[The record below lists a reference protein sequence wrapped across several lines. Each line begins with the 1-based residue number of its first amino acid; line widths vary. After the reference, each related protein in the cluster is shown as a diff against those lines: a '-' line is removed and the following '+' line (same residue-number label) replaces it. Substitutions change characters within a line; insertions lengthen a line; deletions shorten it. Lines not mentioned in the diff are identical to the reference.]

1 MMKRRI
7 ILIAVLAAFVASIAI
22 AAADVPPKREQ
33 RGMWIT
39 AYLNDWPSGAITER
53 NTPTMQN
60 ACRKMLDTLRVN
72 HMNVIYYHV
81 RAMCDAMYNS
91 AYEPWSSYVSG
102 TRGVAPAFD
111 PLEFLVDEA
120 HKRGIE
126 VYAWVN
132 PYRYGHGDNMWGQ
145 SEQDYIH
152 THPEWLLT
160 TSFETVLNPGL
171 PEVRQRVVD
180 VCKDILVKYD
190 VDGLVFDDYFYNQD
204 NPSFTL
210 DADLYNA
217 YKAAGGTMSQGDW
230 RRENVNQM
238 VKDVNDMVKSTKP
251 WVRFGIGPA
260 GVACTSQAV
269 ADQYGVEPCPVGSD
283 WQYNQI
289 YSDPMAWLT
298 RGTIDFMAPQV
309 YWKTTGTFT
318 GVTTWWGKM
327 AARFNRH
334 VFISQWFPDEEGWTL
349 AEYVK
354 QGRIMREAMA
364 AGGNPGMVYFRY
376 STWRTKSEKI
386 DGKVRQ
392 LRIWLRDSLYSTI
405 ALNPVP
411 AWLKPSQ
418 TYSTVTSLEYNDGKL
433 SWDSIPNVRY
443 VVYAI
448 PDGVEDRDFHCQA
461 QYIEGMTYWASY
473 TLPENK
479 REGYR
484 YAVTILDRWE
494 NEYAPA
500 TPGVVPT
507 QATQPV
513 LVYPED
519 GAEVPELSFL
529 QWSGDAATY
538 EVQVFADEQ
547 MDSLVAHVE
556 VDSMRCPLPRIPC
569 LKPGVTY
576 WWRVVAHGLNQW
588 DNASELRQFVLGQM
602 YITSPASGANSV
614 PLIPIITW
622 TAGAPGT
629 AYVLELSTNASMTNA
644 ESIQL
649 DEPQW
654 QVPKYRFAGATT
666 YYARVTAT
674 YGATTVTT
682 PVSSFTTVEV
692 IPPVPV
698 FIVPGEG
705 DTVLYSTNVVKFEPI
720 EGAGSLRV
728 QISSSETF
736 PTRTSYNG
744 TLEGGIFET
753 PCLGDIKGA
762 GKLVDGKTYYTRARY
777 AYRTLANGTTVQYT
791 DYCDV
796 RSFVYYEREP
806 ITGDVNGDG
815 EVNIADVN
823 CLIGVILGTRQASE
837 FNGRAFV
844 NGDDEVNIADV
855 NTVIAIILNSVD

>member
-1 MMKRRI
+1 MKKRL
-7 ILIAVLAAFVASIAI
+7 ILIVLLAAMAASFAI
-22 AAADVPPKREQ
+22 AADTAPKREQ

-39 AYLNDWPSGAITER
+39 AYLSDWPSGAITAS
-53 NTPTMQN
+53 NTPIMKN

-111 PLEFLVDEA
+111 PFEYLVQEA

-132 PYRYGHGDNMWGQ
+132 PYRYGHGTEKWGE
-145 SEQDYIH
+145 SDLDYIH

-160 TSFETVLNPGL
+160 TSYETVLNPGI

-204 NPSFTL
+204 NPSFSL

-260 GVACTSQAV
+260 GVACSNPAV
-269 ADQYGVEPCPVGSD
+269 AAQYGVEPSPGSD

-289 YSDPMAWLT
+289 YSDPMAWVT
-298 RGTIDFMAPQV
+298 RGTIDFLAPQV
-309 YWKTTGTFT
+309 YWPTWGTFIP
-318 GVTTWWGKM
+318 VTTWWGKI

-334 VFISQWFPDEEGWTL
+334 IFISQWVPDDTGWTL
-349 AEYVK
+349 AEFVK
-354 QGRIMREAMA
+354 QGRVMREATA

-376 STWRTKSEKI
+376 NTWRNKKEVI

-392 LRIWLRDSLYSTI
+392 LRIWLKDSLYSSV
-405 ALNPVP
+405 ALNPAP
-411 AWLKPSQ
+411 AWLRPDQ
-418 TYSTVTSLEYNDGKL
+418 TYNTVTNLAYDDGTL

-448 PDGVEDRDFHCQA
+448 PDGVEDSEFRCQA
-461 QYIEGMTYWASY
+461 QFIDGVSYWASY
-473 TLPENK
+473 TLPATK
-479 REGYR
+479 REGYH
-484 YAVTILDRWE
+484 YAVSILDRWE

-507 QATQPV
+507 QATKPE
-513 LVYPED
+513 LLYPED

-529 QWSGDAATY
+529 QWRGDAATY
-538 EVQVFADEQ
+538 VVQVFADEQ
-547 MDSLVAHVE
+547 MDSLVTQLE
-556 VDSMRCPLPRIPC
+556 VDSMSCPLTK
-569 LKPGVTY
+569 LPGLVAGTY
-576 WWRVVAHGLNQW
+576 WWRVVARGLNQW
-588 DNASELRQFVLGQM
+588 DCASDLRQFTLGQM
-602 YITSPASGANSV
+602 HITSPANAATAV
-614 PLIPIITW
+614 ELTPVITW

-629 AYVLELSTNASMTNA
+629 TYILELSTSSSMNNPDTVRLNTA
-644 ESIQL
+644 
-649 DEPQW
+649 QW
-654 QVPKYRFAGATT
+654 QVPKYRLAGATT
-666 YYARVTAT
+666 YFARVTAT
-674 YGATTVTT
+674 YGSATVVT
-682 PVSSFTTVEV
+682 PVSSFSTLEV

-698 FIVPGEG
+698 FVVPSE
-705 DTVLYSTNVVKFEPI
+705 DDDVLYSFDAVSFEPV
-720 EGAGSLRV
+720 EGIGSLRV
-728 QISSSETF
+728 QISSSESF

-744 TLEGGIFET
+744 TLEGGTFET
-753 PCLGDIKGA
+753 PQLGTIKGA
-762 GKLVDGKTYYTRARY
+762 GKLTDGKTYYVRARY
-777 AYRTLANGTTVQYT
+777 AYRTLATGTTTQYT
-791 DYCDV
+791 DYCDL
-796 RSFVYYEREP
+796 RTFVYREVVAGDVNLDGE
-806 ITGDVNGDG
+806 ITIADVNALIDMILTGNVIGSRSADVNGDG

-823 CLIGVILGTRQASE
+823 AVI
-837 FNGRAFV
+837 N
-844 NGDDEVNIADV
+844 
-855 NTVIAIILNSVD
+855 IILF

>member
-1 MMKRRI
+1 MKRRI
-7 ILIAVLAAFVASIAI
+7 TIIALLVTFVASFAI
-22 AAADVPPKREQ
+22 TADTPPKREQ

-39 AYLNDWPSGAITER
+39 AYLNDWPSGSITAS
-53 NTPTMQN
+53 NTPIVKN
-60 ACRKMLDTLRVN
+60 ACCKMLDTLRVN
-72 HMNVIYYHV
+72 HINAVYYHV

-91 AYEPWSSYVSG
+91 AYEPWSGYISG
-102 TRGVAPAFD
+102 KRGEAPAFD
-111 PLEFLVDEA
+111 PFEFLVQEA

-132 PYRYGHGDNMWGQ
+132 PYRYAHGSEMWGD
-145 SEQDYIH
+145 SELDYVN

-160 TSFETVLNPGL
+160 TSYETVLNPGL

-204 NPSFTL
+204 NPSFSL

-217 YKAAGGTMSQGDW
+217 YRAAGGTMSQGDW

-269 ADQYGVEPCPVGSD
+269 ADKYGVEPCPVGSD

-298 RGTIDFMAPQV
+298 RGTIDFLAPQV

-334 VFISQWFPDEEGWTL
+334 VFISQWVPDEEGWTL
-349 AEYVK
+349 AEFVK
-354 QGRIMREAMA
+354 QGRVMREAMA

-376 STWRTKSEKI
+376 GTWRNKKEKI

-392 LRIWLRDSLYSTI
+392 LRTWLKDSLYSTI
-405 ALNPVP
+405 ALNPAP
-411 AWLKPSQ
+411 AWLKPDKS
-418 TYSTVTSLEYNDGKL
+418 YSTVTNLSYHDGTL
-433 SWDSIPNVRY
+433 TWDSIPNVRY
-443 VVYAI
+443 VIYAI
-448 PDGVEDRDFHCQA
+448 PDGVDDSGFHCQA
-461 QYIEGMTYWASY
+461 QYIQGVTYWASY
-473 TLPENK
+473 TLPASM
-479 REGYR
+479 RDGYR

-494 NEYAPA
+494 NEYAPV

-507 QATQPV
+507 QAAQPV
-513 LVYPED
+513 LLYPED

-538 EVQVFADEQ
+538 VVQVYADEQ

-556 VDSMRCPLPRIPC
+556 VDSTNCPLPRIPG
-569 LKPGVTY
+569 LKAGTY
-576 WWRVVAHGLNQW
+576 WWRVVARGLNQW
-588 DNASELRQFVLGQM
+588 DTASELRRFTLGQM
-602 YITSPASGANSV
+602 HIISPAGGATAV
-614 PLIPIITW
+614 PLTPVITW

-629 AYVLELSTNASMTNA
+629 DYVLELSTTATMSHPD
-644 ESIQL
+644 SVQL
-649 DEPQW
+649 AAAQW
-654 QVPKYRFAGATT
+654 QVPQYCFAGATD

-674 YGATTVTT
+674 YGTTTVVT
-682 PVSSFTTVEV
+682 PVTSFTTVEV

-698 FIVPGEG
+698 YIIPGEG
-705 DTVLYSTNVVKFEPI
+705 DTLLYSTSVVKFEPV
-720 EGAGSLRV
+720 EGVGSLRV
-728 QISSSETF
+728 QISASETF
-736 PTRTSYNG
+736 PNRTSYNG
-744 TLEGGIFET
+744 TIDGGIFET
-753 PCLGDIKGA
+753 PRLGDIKGA
-762 GKLVDGKTYYTRARY
+762 GKLVDGNTYYVRARY
-777 AYRTLANGTTVQYT
+777 AYRTLATGTNVQYT
-791 DYCDV
+791 DYCDI
-796 RSFVYYEREP
+796 RSFVYRESLR
-806 ITGDVNGDG
+806 GDVNGNG

-823 CLIGVILGTRQASE
+823 AVISLIL
-837 FNGRAFV
+837 NGGGADNPRADV
-844 NGDDEVNIADV
+844 NGDGEINIADV
-855 NTVIAIILNSVD
+855 NAIILIILTS

>member
-1 MMKRRI
+1 MKKRL
-7 ILIAVLAAFVASIAI
+7 ILIVLLAAMAASFAI
-22 AAADVPPKREQ
+22 AADTAPKREQ

-39 AYLNDWPSGAITER
+39 AYLSDWPSGAITAS
-53 NTPTMQN
+53 NTPIMKN

-111 PLEFLVDEA
+111 PFEYLVQEA

-132 PYRYGHGDNMWGQ
+132 PYRYGHGTEKWGE
-145 SEQDYIH
+145 SDLDYIH

-160 TSFETVLNPGL
+160 TSYETVLNPGI

-204 NPSFTL
+204 NPSFSL

-260 GVACTSQAV
+260 GVACSNPAV
-269 ADQYGVEPCPVGSD
+269 AAQYGVEPSPGSD

-289 YSDPMAWLT
+289 YSDPMAWVT
-298 RGTIDFMAPQV
+298 RGTIDFLAPQV
-309 YWKTTGTFT
+309 YWPTWGTFIP
-318 GVTTWWGKM
+318 VTTWWGKI

-334 VFISQWFPDEEGWTL
+334 IFISQWVPDDTGWTL
-349 AEYVK
+349 AEFVK
-354 QGRIMREAMA
+354 QGRVMREATA

-376 STWRTKSEKI
+376 NTWRNKKEVI

-392 LRIWLRDSLYSTI
+392 LRIWLKDSLYSSV
-405 ALNPVP
+405 ALNPAP
-411 AWLKPSQ
+411 AWLRPDQ
-418 TYSTVTSLEYNDGKL
+418 TYNTVTNLAYDDGTL

-448 PDGVEDRDFHCQA
+448 PDGVEDSEFRCQA
-461 QYIEGMTYWASY
+461 QYIDGVSYWASY
-473 TLPENK
+473 TLPATK
-479 REGYR
+479 REGYH
-484 YAVTILDRWE
+484 YAVSILDRWE

-500 TPGVVPT
+500 TPEVVPT
-507 QATQPV
+507 QASKPE
-513 LVYPED
+513 LLYPED

-529 QWSGDAATY
+529 QWRGDAATY
-538 EVQVFADEQ
+538 MVQVFADEH
-547 MDSLVAHVE
+547 MDSLVTQLE
-556 VDSMRCPLPRIPC
+556 VDSMSCPLTK
-569 LKPGVTY
+569 LPGLVAGTY
-576 WWRVVAHGLNQW
+576 WWRVVARGLNQW
-588 DNASELRQFVLGQM
+588 DCASDLRQFTLGQM
-602 YITSPASGANSV
+602 HITSPANAATAV
-614 PLIPIITW
+614 ELTPVITW

-629 AYVLELSTNASMTNA
+629 TYILELSTSSSMNNPDTVRLNTA
-644 ESIQL
+644 
-649 DEPQW
+649 QW
-654 QVPKYRFAGATT
+654 QVPKYRLAGATT
-666 YYARVTAT
+666 YFARVTAT
-674 YGATTVTT
+674 YGSATVVT
-682 PVSSFTTVEV
+682 PVSSFTTLEV

-698 FIVPGEG
+698 FVVPSE
-705 DTVLYSTNVVKFEPI
+705 DDDVLYSFDAVSFEPV
-720 EGAGSLRV
+720 EGIGSLRV
-728 QISSSETF
+728 QISSSESF

-744 TLEGGIFET
+744 TLEGGTFET
-753 PCLGDIKGA
+753 PKLGTIKGA
-762 GKLVDGKTYYTRARY
+762 GKLTDGKTYYVRARY
-777 AYRTLANGTTVQYT
+777 AYRTLATGTTTQYT
-791 DYCDV
+791 DYCDL
-796 RSFVYYEREP
+796 RTFVYREVVAGDVNLDGE
-806 ITGDVNGDG
+806 ITIADVNALIDMILTGNVIGSRSADVNGDG

-823 CLIGVILGTRQASE
+823 AVT
-837 FNGRAFV
+837 N
-844 NGDDEVNIADV
+844 
-855 NTVIAIILNSVD
+855 IILF

>member
-1 MMKRRI
+1 MNRRRLT
-7 ILIAVLAAFVASIAI
+7 LITLLAALVASFVMS
-22 AAADVPPKREQ
+22 AADGVPKREQ

-39 AYLNDWPSGAITER
+39 AYLSDWPSGAITER
-53 NTPTMQN
+53 NTPTVQN

-72 HMNVIYYHV
+72 HINAVYYHV

-111 PLEFLVDEA
+111 PFGYLVEEA

-132 PYRYGHGDNMWGQ
+132 PYRYGHGSNMWGE
-145 SEQDYIH
+145 SELDYVY

-160 TSFETVLNPGL
+160 TSYETVLNPGI

-204 NPSFTL
+204 NPSFSL

-217 YKAAGGTMSQGDW
+217 YKANGGTMSQGDW

-238 VKDVNDMVKSTKP
+238 VKDVNDMVKATKP

-260 GVACTSQAV
+260 GVACSSQAV
-269 ADQYGVEPCPVGSD
+269 ADQYGVEPSPGSD

-298 RGTIDFMAPQV
+298 RGTIDFLAPQV

-334 VFISQWFPDEEGWTL
+334 VYISQWIPDEEGWTL
-349 AEYVK
+349 AEFVK
-354 QGRIMREAMA
+354 QGHVMRDAMA

-376 STWRTKSEKI
+376 GTWRNKKEVI

-392 LRIWLRDSLYSTI
+392 LRIWLKDSLYPTI
-405 ALNPVP
+405 ALNPAP
-411 AWLKPSQ
+411 AWLKPIQ
-418 TYSTVTSLEYNDGKL
+418 TYTTVTNLAYSDGRL

-443 VVYAI
+443 VIYTI

-461 QYIEGMTYWASY
+461 CYIDGISYGASY
-473 TLPENK
+473 TLPASK

-494 NEYAPA
+494 NEYAPVM
-500 TPGVVPT
+500 PGVVPT
-507 QATQPV
+507 QAAPPV
-513 LVYPED
+513 LLYPED

-529 QWSGDAATY
+529 QWRGETSNY
-538 EVQVFADEQ
+538 VVQVYADAM
-547 MDSLVAHVE
+547 MDSLVAQVE
-556 VDSMRCPLPRIPC
+556 VDSMSCPLPRIPC
-569 LKPGVTY
+569 LTAGTY
-576 WWRVVAHGLNQW
+576 WWRVVARGLNQW
-588 DNASELRQFVLGQM
+588 DSASELRQFTLGQM
-602 YITSPASGANSV
+602 RVTSPASNATSV
-614 PLIPIITW
+614 PLKPVITW

-629 AYVLELSTNASMTNA
+629 AYLLEMSTSASMNNPDTVR
-644 ESIQL
+644 L
-649 DEPQW
+649 TEPQW
-654 QVPKYRFAGATT
+654 QVPIYRLSGATT
-666 YYARVTAT
+666 YYVRITAT
-674 YGATTVTT
+674 YGAATVTT

-698 FIVPGEG
+698 YLCPADGE
-705 DTVLYSTNVVKFEPI
+705 TVLYSTDVVRFEPV
-720 EGAGSLRV
+720 EGSQSLRV
-728 QISSSETF
+728 QISSSESF

-744 TLEGGIFET
+744 TLEQGVFET
-753 PCLGDIKGA
+753 PMLGDIKGA
-762 GKLVDGKTYYTRARY
+762 GKLTDGKTYYVRARY
-777 AYRTLANGTTVQYT
+777 AYRTLATGTTVQYT
-791 DYCDV
+791 DYCDI
-796 RSFVYYEREP
+796 RSFVYHEAVQGDVNGDSEVN
-806 ITGDVNGDG
+806 IADINALIDLILTGGSGDARSDVNGDG

-823 CLIGVILGTRQASE
+823 AVIDLILQ
-837 FNGRAFV
+837 
-844 NGDDEVNIADV
+844 
-855 NTVIAIILNSVD
+855 

>member
-1 MMKRRI
+1 MKQRI
-7 ILIAVLAAFVASIAI
+7 ILIALLAAFVASFVI
-22 AAADVPPKREQ
+22 AADMPPKREQ
-33 RGMWIT
+33 RGIWMT
-39 AYLNDWPSGAITER
+39 AYLSDWPSGKITAS
-53 NTPTMQN
+53 NTPIMQN
-60 ACRKMLDTLRVN
+60 ACRKMLDTMRVN
-72 HMNVIYYHV
+72 HINVVYYHV

-91 AYEPWSSYVSG
+91 AYEPWSSYVSE

-111 PLEFLVDEA
+111 PLGYLVEEA

-145 SEQDYIH
+145 SELDYIY

-160 TSFETVLNPGL
+160 TSYETVLNPGI

-204 NPSFTL
+204 NPSFSL

-260 GVACTSQAV
+260 GVACSSQAV
-269 ADQYGVEPCPVGSD
+269 ADQYGVEPSPGSD

-289 YSDPMAWLT
+289 YSDPMAWVT
-298 RGTIDFMAPQV
+298 RGTIDFLAPQV

-318 GVTTWWGKM
+318 PVTTWWGKI

-334 VFISQWFPDEEGWTL
+334 IFISQWVPDETGWTL
-349 AEYVK
+349 DEFVK
-354 QGRIMREAMA
+354 QGHVMREAMA

-376 STWRTKSEKI
+376 STWRNKSEKI

-392 LRIWLRDSLYSTI
+392 LRTWLRDSLYSTI
-405 ALNPVP
+405 ALNPSP
-411 AWLKPSQ
+411 AWLKPDQ
-418 TYSTVTSLEYNDGKL
+418 TYTMVNNLNYSDGTL
-433 SWDSIPNVRY
+433 TWDSIPNVRY
-443 VVYAI
+443 VVYTI
-448 PDGVEDRDFHCQA
+448 PDEVEDKDFTSQA
-461 QYIEGMTYWASY
+461 KYIDGVSYWASY
-473 TLPENK
+473 SIPATK
-479 REGYR
+479 REGYH

-500 TPGVVPT
+500 TPGVAPT
-507 QATQPV
+507 QASQPV
-513 LVYPED
+513 LLYPED

-538 EVQVFADEQ
+538 VVEVYADEL

-556 VDSMRCPLPRIPC
+556 VDSMSCPLPRIPC
-569 LKPGVTY
+569 LTPGTY
-576 WWRVVAHGLNQW
+576 WWRVVARGLNQW
-588 DNASELRQFVLGQM
+588 DNASDLRQFTLGQM
-602 YITSPASGANSV
+602 RVTSPAPDATSV
-614 PLIPIITW
+614 PLMPAITW

-629 AYVLELSTNASMTNA
+629 AYVLELSTTASMNNPD
-644 ESIQL
+644 SILL
-649 DEPQW
+649 DEPLW
-654 QVPKYRFAGATT
+654 QVPRYRFAGATT

-674 YGATTVTT
+674 YGTATVVT
-682 PVSSFTTVEV
+682 PVSAFTTVEV

-698 FIVPGEG
+698 LIVPGEG
-705 DTVLYSTNVVKFEPI
+705 DAVLYSTDVVRIQPV
-720 EGAGSLRV
+720 EGIQSLKV
-728 QISSSETF
+728 QISSSESF

-744 TLEGGIFET
+744 SFDGGTFET
-753 PCLGDIKGA
+753 PQLGTIKGA
-762 GKLVDGKTYYTRARY
+762 GKLTDGETYYVRARY
-777 AYRTLANGTTVQYT
+777 AYRTLDAGTTMQYT

-796 RSFVYYEREP
+796 RTFLYRVAVA
-806 ITGDVNGDG
+806 GDVNGDG

-823 CLIGVILGTRQASE
+823 ALIDIILSG
-837 FNGRAFV
+837 NGGNNGLSDV
-844 NGDDEVNIADV
+844 NHDGEVNIADV
-855 NTVIAIILNSVD
+855 NAVIDIILG

>member
-1 MMKRRI
+1 MKRRI
-7 ILIAVLAAFVASIAI
+7 ILIALLAAFVASFVI
-22 AAADVPPKREQ
+22 AADMPPKREQ
-33 RGMWIT
+33 RGIWMT
-39 AYLNDWPSGAITER
+39 AYLSDWPSGAITAS
-53 NTPTMQN
+53 NTPIVQN
-60 ACRKMLDTLRVN
+60 ACRKMLDTMRVN
-72 HMNVIYYHV
+72 HINVVYYHV

-111 PLEFLVDEA
+111 PLGYLVEEA

-132 PYRYGHGDNMWGQ
+132 PYRYGHGDNKWGQ
-145 SEQDYIH
+145 SDRDYIY

-160 TSFETVLNPGL
+160 TSYETVLNPGI

-180 VCKDILVKYD
+180 VCKDILDKYD

-204 NPSFTL
+204 NPSFSL

-217 YKAAGGTMSQGDW
+217 YRAAGGTMSQGDW

-238 VKDVNDMVKSTKP
+238 VKDVNDMVKTTKP

-260 GVACTSQAV
+260 GVACTAQSV
-269 ADQYGVEPCPVGSD
+269 ADKYGVEPCPVGSD

-289 YSDPMAWLT
+289 YSDPMAWVT
-298 RGTIDFMAPQV
+298 RGTIDFLAPQV
-309 YWKTTGTFT
+309 YWKTTGTYT

-334 VFISQWFPDEEGWTL
+334 IFISQWIPDEEGWTL
-349 AEYVK
+349 AEFVK
-354 QGRIMREAMA
+354 QGHVMRDAMA

-376 STWRTKSEKI
+376 STWRNKKEVI

-392 LRIWLRDSLYSTI
+392 LRTWLKDSLYSTI
-405 ALNPVP
+405 ALNPAP
-411 AWLKPSQ
+411 AWLKPEQ
-418 TYSTVTSLEYNDGKL
+418 NYNTVNNLNYSEGTLT
-433 SWDSIPNVRY
+433 WDSIPNVRY
-443 VVYAI
+443 VIYAI

-461 QYIEGMTYWASY
+461 QYIDGVTYWASY
-473 TLPENK
+473 TLPNNK
-479 REGYR
+479 RDGYR

-500 TPGVVPT
+500 TPGVVPV
-507 QATQPV
+507 QATKPV

-538 EVQVFADEQ
+538 VVQVYADEQ

-556 VDSMRCPLPRIPC
+556 VDSMSCPLPRIPG
-569 LKPGVTY
+569 LKAGTY
-576 WWRVVAHGLNQW
+576 WWRVVARGLNQW
-588 DNASELRQFVLGQM
+588 DCASDLRQFTLGQM
-602 YITSPASGANSV
+602 RITSPASAATSV
-614 PLIPIITW
+614 PLMPVITW

-629 AYVLELSTNASMTNA
+629 SYVLELSTTATMNNPD
-644 ESIQL
+644 SICL
-649 DEPQW
+649 TAAQW
-654 QVPKYRFAGATT
+654 QVPRYCFAGATT

-674 YGATTVTT
+674 YGTATVVT

-698 FIVPGEG
+698 YICPAEG
-705 DTVLYSTNVVKFEPI
+705 DAVLYPTSVVKFEPV
-720 EGAGSLRV
+720 EGVGSLRV
-728 QISSSETF
+728 QISSSESF

-744 TLEGGIFET
+744 TLEGGVFET
-753 PCLGDIKGA
+753 PQLGTIKGS
-762 GKLVDGKTYYTRARY
+762 GKLVDGKTYYVRARY
-777 AYRTLANGTTVQYT
+777 AYRTLAAGTTVQYT

-796 RSFVYYEREP
+796 RSFVYREA
-806 ITGDVNGDG
+806 IMGDVNGDSEVNIADVNAVIAMILSGNTSTLGDVNGDG

-823 CLIGVILGTRQASE
+823 
-837 FNGRAFV
+837 
-844 NGDDEVNIADV
+844 
-855 NTVIAIILNSVD
+855 AIIVIILS

>member
-1 MMKRRI
+1 MKRRI
-7 ILIAVLAAFVASIAI
+7 ILIALLAAFVASFVI
-22 AAADVPPKREQ
+22 AADMPPKREQ
-33 RGMWIT
+33 RGIWMT
-39 AYLNDWPSGAITER
+39 AYLSDWPSGAITAS
-53 NTPTMQN
+53 NTPIVQN
-60 ACRKMLDTLRVN
+60 ACRKMLDTMRVN
-72 HMNVIYYHV
+72 HINVVYYHV

-111 PLEFLVDEA
+111 PLGYLVEEA

-132 PYRYGHGDNMWGQ
+132 PYRYGHGDNKWGQ
-145 SEQDYIH
+145 SDRDYIY

-160 TSFETVLNPGL
+160 TSYETVLNPGI

-180 VCKDILVKYD
+180 VCKDILDKYD

-204 NPSFTL
+204 NPSFSL

-217 YKAAGGTMSQGDW
+217 YRAAGGTMSQGDW

-238 VKDVNDMVKSTKP
+238 VKDVNDMVKTTKP

-260 GVACTSQAV
+260 GVACTAQSV
-269 ADQYGVEPCPVGSD
+269 ADKYGVEPCPVGSD

-289 YSDPMAWLT
+289 YSDPMAWVT
-298 RGTIDFMAPQV
+298 RGTIDFLAPQV
-309 YWKTTGTFT
+309 YWKTTGTYT

-334 VFISQWFPDEEGWTL
+334 IFISQWIPDEEGWTL
-349 AEYVK
+349 AEFVK
-354 QGRIMREAMA
+354 QGHVMRDAMA

-376 STWRTKSEKI
+376 STWRNKKEVI

-392 LRIWLRDSLYSTI
+392 LRTWLKDSLYSTI
-405 ALNPVP
+405 ALNPAP
-411 AWLKPSQ
+411 AWLKPDQ
-418 TYSTVTSLEYNDGKL
+418 NYNTVNNLNYSEGTLT
-433 SWDSIPNVRY
+433 WDSIPNVRY
-443 VVYAI
+443 VIYAI

-461 QYIEGMTYWASY
+461 QYIDGVTYWASY
-473 TLPENK
+473 TLPNNK
-479 REGYR
+479 RDGYR

-500 TPGVVPT
+500 TPGVVPV
-507 QATQPV
+507 QATKPV

-538 EVQVFADEQ
+538 VVQVYADEQ

-556 VDSMRCPLPRIPC
+556 VDSMSCPLPRIPG
-569 LKPGVTY
+569 LKAGTY
-576 WWRVVAHGLNQW
+576 WWRVVARGLNQW
-588 DNASELRQFVLGQM
+588 DCASDLRQFTLGQM
-602 YITSPASGANSV
+602 RITSPASAATSV
-614 PLIPIITW
+614 PLMPVITW

-629 AYVLELSTNASMTNA
+629 SYVLELSTTATMNNPD
-644 ESIQL
+644 SICL
-649 DEPQW
+649 TAAQW
-654 QVPKYRFAGATT
+654 QVPRYCFAGATT

-674 YGATTVTT
+674 YGTATVVT

-698 FIVPGEG
+698 YICPAEG
-705 DTVLYSTNVVKFEPI
+705 DAVLYPTSVVKFEPV
-720 EGAGSLRV
+720 EGVGSLRV
-728 QISSSETF
+728 QISSSESF

-744 TLEGGIFET
+744 TLEGGVFET
-753 PCLGDIKGA
+753 PQLGTIKGS
-762 GKLVDGKTYYTRARY
+762 GKLVDGKTYFVRARY
-777 AYRTLANGTTVQYT
+777 AYRTLAAGTTVQYT

-796 RSFVYYEREP
+796 RSFVYREA
-806 ITGDVNGDG
+806 IMGDVNGDSEVNIADVNAVIAMILSGNTSTLGDVNGDG

-823 CLIGVILGTRQASE
+823 
-837 FNGRAFV
+837 
-844 NGDDEVNIADV
+844 
-855 NTVIAIILNSVD
+855 AIIVIILS

>member
-1 MMKRRI
+1 MKKRL
-7 ILIAVLAAFVASIAI
+7 ILIVLLAAMAASFAI
-22 AAADVPPKREQ
+22 AADTAPKREQ

-39 AYLNDWPSGAITER
+39 AYLSDWPSGAITAS
-53 NTPTMQN
+53 NTPIMKN

-111 PLEFLVDEA
+111 PFEYLVQEA

-132 PYRYGHGDNMWGQ
+132 PYRYGHGTEKWGE
-145 SEQDYIH
+145 SDLDYIH

-160 TSFETVLNPGL
+160 TSYETVLNPGI

-204 NPSFTL
+204 NPSFSL

-260 GVACTSQAV
+260 GVACSNPAV
-269 ADQYGVEPCPVGSD
+269 AAQYGVEPSPGSD

-289 YSDPMAWLT
+289 YSDPMAWVT
-298 RGTIDFMAPQV
+298 RGTIDFLAPQV
-309 YWKTTGTFT
+309 YWPTWGTFIP
-318 GVTTWWGKM
+318 VTTWWGKI

-334 VFISQWFPDEEGWTL
+334 IFISQWVPDDTGWTL
-349 AEYVK
+349 AEFVK
-354 QGRIMREAMA
+354 QGRVMREATA

-376 STWRTKSEKI
+376 NTWRNKKEVI

-392 LRIWLRDSLYSTI
+392 LRIWLKDSLYSSV
-405 ALNPVP
+405 ALNPAP
-411 AWLKPSQ
+411 AWLRPDQ
-418 TYSTVTSLEYNDGKL
+418 TYNTVTNLAYDDGTL

-448 PDGVEDRDFHCQA
+448 PDGVEDSEFRCQA
-461 QYIEGMTYWASY
+461 QYIDGVSYWASY
-473 TLPENK
+473 TLPATK
-479 REGYR
+479 REGYH
-484 YAVTILDRWE
+484 YAVSILDRWE

-507 QATQPV
+507 QASKPEM
-513 LVYPED
+513 LYPED

-529 QWSGDAATY
+529 QWRGDAATY
-538 EVQVFADEQ
+538 MVQVFADEQ
-547 MDSLVAHVE
+547 MDSLVTQLE
-556 VDSMRCPLPRIPC
+556 VDSMSCPLTK
-569 LKPGVTY
+569 LPGLVAGTY
-576 WWRVVAHGLNQW
+576 WWRVVARGLNQW
-588 DNASELRQFVLGQM
+588 DCASDLRQFTLGQM
-602 YITSPASGANSV
+602 HITSPANAATAV
-614 PLIPIITW
+614 ALTPVITW

-629 AYVLELSTNASMTNA
+629 AYILELSTSSSMNNPDTVRLNTA
-644 ESIQL
+644 
-649 DEPQW
+649 QW
-654 QVPKYRFAGATT
+654 QVPKYRLAGATT
-666 YYARVTAT
+666 YFARVTAT
-674 YGATTVTT
+674 YGSATVVT
-682 PVSSFTTVEV
+682 PVSSFTTLEV

-698 FIVPGEG
+698 FVVPGE
-705 DTVLYSTNVVKFEPI
+705 DDDVLYSFDVVSFEPI
-720 EGAGSLRV
+720 EGIGSLRV
-728 QISSSETF
+728 QISSSESF

-744 TLEGGIFET
+744 TLEGGTFET
-753 PCLGDIKGA
+753 PQLGTIKGA
-762 GKLVDGKTYYTRARY
+762 GKLTDGKTYYVRARY
-777 AYRTLANGTTVQYT
+777 AYRTLATGTTTQYT
-791 DYCDV
+791 DYCDL
-796 RSFVYYEREP
+796 RTFVYREVVA
-806 ITGDVNGDG
+806 GDVNLDGEITIADVNVLIDMILTGNVIGSRSADVNGNG

-823 CLIGVILGTRQASE
+823 AVI
-837 FNGRAFV
+837 N
-844 NGDDEVNIADV
+844 
-855 NTVIAIILNSVD
+855 IILF

>member
-1 MMKRRI
+1 MKQRL
-7 ILIAVLAAFVASIAI
+7 ILIALLAALVASFVI
-22 AAADVPPKREQ
+22 AADMPPKREQ
-33 RGMWIT
+33 RGIWMT
-39 AYLNDWPSGAITER
+39 AYLSDWPSGNITAS
-53 NTPTMQN
+53 NTPIVQN
-60 ACRKMLDTLRVN
+60 ACRKMLDTMRVN
-72 HMNVIYYHV
+72 HINVVYYHV

-91 AYEPWSSYVSG
+91 AYEPWSSYITG
-102 TRGVAPAFD
+102 ARGVAPAFD
-111 PLEFLVDEA
+111 PFEFLVAEA

-132 PYRYGHGDNMWGQ
+132 PYRYGHGDNLWGQ
-145 SEQDYIH
+145 SELDYIY

-160 TSFETVLNPGL
+160 TSYETVLNPGI

-190 VDGLVFDDYFYNQD
+190 IDGLVFDDYFYNQD

-217 YKAAGGTMSQGDW
+217 YRASGGTMSQGDW

-260 GVACTSQAV
+260 GVACTAQSV

-289 YSDPMAWLT
+289 YSDPMAWVT
-298 RGTIDFMAPQV
+298 RGTIDFLAPQV

-334 VFISQWFPDEEGWTL
+334 IYISQWVPDEEGWTL
-349 AEYVK
+349 DEFVK
-354 QGRIMREAMA
+354 QGRVMRAAME

-376 STWRTKSEKI
+376 STWRNKSEKI

-392 LRIWLRDSLYSTI
+392 LRIWLKDSLYSTI
-405 ALNPVP
+405 ALNPAP
-411 AWLKPSQ
+411 AWLKPAQ
-418 TYSTVTSLEYNDGKL
+418 TYSTVTNLDYNDGTL
-433 SWDSIPNVRY
+433 TWDSIPNVRY

-448 PDGVEDRDFHCQA
+448 PDGVEDSDFHCQA
-461 QYIEGMTYWASY
+461 QYIQGMSYWASY
-473 TLPENK
+473 TLPIDK

-494 NEYAPA
+494 NEYAPVM
-500 TPGVVPT
+500 PGVVPT
-507 QATQPV
+507 QAAKPV

-538 EVQVFADEQ
+538 VVQVYADEQ

-556 VDSMRCPLPRIPC
+556 VDSMSCPLPRIPG
-569 LKPGVTY
+569 LKAGTY
-576 WWRVVAHGLNQW
+576 WWRVVARGLNQW
-588 DNASELRQFVLGQM
+588 DCASELRQFTLGQM
-602 YITSPASGANSV
+602 RITSPASAATSV
-614 PLIPIITW
+614 PLMPLITW

-629 AYVLELSTNASMTNA
+629 SYVLVLSTSATMNNPD
-644 ESIQL
+644 SICL
-649 DEPQW
+649 TAPQW
-654 QVPKYRFAGATT
+654 QVPRYCLAGATT

-674 YGATTVTT
+674 YGTATVVT

-692 IPPVPV
+692 IPPVPLY
-698 FIVPGEG
+698 ICPAED
-705 DTVLYSTNVVKFEPI
+705 DTVLYSTSVVKFEPV
-720 EGAGSLRV
+720 EGIGSLRV
-728 QISSSETF
+728 QISSSESF

-744 TLEGGIFET
+744 TLEGGVFET
-753 PCLGDIKGA
+753 PQLGTIKGS
-762 GKLVDGKTYYTRARY
+762 GKLVDGRLYYVRARY
-777 AYRTLANGTTVQYT
+777 AYHTLAAGSTVQYT

-796 RSFVYYEREP
+796 RSFVYHEAVM
-806 ITGDVNGDG
+806 GDVNGDG

-823 CLIGVILGTRQASE
+823 AVINMILTGSAATA
-837 FNGRAFV
+837 GDV
-844 NGDDEVNIADV
+844 NGDGEVNIADV
-855 NTVIAIILNSVD
+855 NAIISIILS

>member
-1 MMKRRI
+1 MKKRL
-7 ILIAVLAAFVASIAI
+7 ILIVLLAAI
-22 AAADVPPKREQ
+22 AASFAIAADTAPKREQ

-39 AYLNDWPSGAITER
+39 AYLSDWPSGAITAS
-53 NTPTMQN
+53 NTPIMKN

-102 TRGVAPAFD
+102 IRGVAPAFD
-111 PLEFLVDEA
+111 PFEYLVQEA

-132 PYRYGHGDNMWGQ
+132 PYRYGHGTEKWGE
-145 SEQDYIH
+145 SDLDYIH

-160 TSFETVLNPGL
+160 TSYETVLNPGI

-204 NPSFTL
+204 NPSFSL

-260 GVACTSQAV
+260 GVACSNPAV
-269 ADQYGVEPCPVGSD
+269 AAQYGVEPSPGSD

-289 YSDPMAWLT
+289 YSDPMAWVT
-298 RGTIDFMAPQV
+298 RGTIDFLAPQV
-309 YWKTTGTFT
+309 YWPTWGTFIP
-318 GVTTWWGKM
+318 VTTWWGKI

-334 VFISQWFPDEEGWTL
+334 IFISQWVPDDTGWTL
-349 AEYVK
+349 AEFVK
-354 QGRIMREAMA
+354 QGRVMREATA

-376 STWRTKSEKI
+376 NTWRNKKEVI

-392 LRIWLRDSLYSTI
+392 LRIWLKDSLYSSV
-405 ALNPVP
+405 ALNPAP
-411 AWLKPSQ
+411 AWLRPDQ
-418 TYSTVTSLEYNDGKL
+418 TYNTVTNLAYDDGTL

-448 PDGVEDRDFHCQA
+448 PDGVEDSEFRCQA
-461 QYIEGMTYWASY
+461 QYIDGVSYWASY
-473 TLPENK
+473 TLPATK
-479 REGYR
+479 REGYH
-484 YAVTILDRWE
+484 YAVSILDRWE

-507 QATQPV
+507 QASKPE
-513 LVYPED
+513 LLYPED

-529 QWSGDAATY
+529 QWRGDAATY
-538 EVQVFADEQ
+538 VVQVFADEQ
-547 MDSLVAHVE
+547 MDSLVTQLE
-556 VDSMRCPLPRIPC
+556 VDSMSCPLPK
-569 LKPGVTY
+569 LPGLVAGTY
-576 WWRVVAHGLNQW
+576 WWRVVARGLNQW
-588 DNASELRQFVLGQM
+588 DCASDLRQFTLGQM
-602 YITSPASGANSV
+602 HITSPANAATAV
-614 PLIPIITW
+614 ELTPVITW

-629 AYVLELSTNASMTNA
+629 TYILELSTSSSMNNPDTVRLNTA
-644 ESIQL
+644 
-649 DEPQW
+649 QW
-654 QVPKYRFAGATT
+654 QVPKYRLAGATT
-666 YYARVTAT
+666 YFARVTAT
-674 YGATTVTT
+674 YGSAMVVT
-682 PVSSFTTVEV
+682 PVSSFTTLEV

-698 FIVPGEG
+698 FVVPGE
-705 DTVLYSTNVVKFEPI
+705 DDDVLYSFDAVSFEPV
-720 EGAGSLRV
+720 EGIGSLRV
-728 QISSSETF
+728 QISSSESF

-744 TLEGGIFET
+744 TLEGGTFET
-753 PCLGDIKGA
+753 PQLGTIKGA
-762 GKLVDGKTYYTRARY
+762 GKLTDGKTYYVRARY
-777 AYRTLANGTTVQYT
+777 AYRTLATGTTTQYT
-791 DYCDV
+791 DYCDL
-796 RSFVYYEREP
+796 RTFVYREVVAGDVNLDGE
-806 ITGDVNGDG
+806 ITIADVNALIDMILTGNVIGSRSADVNGDG

-823 CLIGVILGTRQASE
+823 AVI
-837 FNGRAFV
+837 N
-844 NGDDEVNIADV
+844 
-855 NTVIAIILNSVD
+855 IILF

>member
-1 MMKRRI
+1 MNKKL
-7 ILIAVLAAFVASIAI
+7 ILITLLAAMVASFVMAT
-22 AAADVPPKREQ
+22 DMPPKREQ

-39 AYLNDWPSGAITER
+39 SYLNDWPSGAITAS
-53 NTPTMQN
+53 NTPIMQN

-72 HMNVIYYHV
+72 HINAIYYHV

-111 PLEFLVDEA
+111 PFGFLVEEA

-132 PYRYGHGDNMWGQ
+132 PYRYGHGDNKWGQ
-145 SEQDYIH
+145 SGLDYIY

-160 TSFETVLNPGL
+160 TSYETVLNPGI

-210 DADLYNA
+210 DADLYSE
-217 YKAAGGTMSQGDW
+217 YKAQGGTMSQGDW

-238 VKDVNDMVKSTKP
+238 VKDVNDMVKATKP

-260 GVACTSQAV
+260 GVACSSQAV
-269 ADQYGVEPCPVGSD
+269 ADKYDVDPSPGND

-289 YSDPMAWLT
+289 YSDPMAWVT
-298 RGTIDFMAPQV
+298 RGTIDFLAPQV

-318 GVTTWWGKM
+318 GVTNWWGKI

-334 VFISQWFPDEEGWTL
+334 IFISQWIPDEEGWTL
-349 AEYVK
+349 AEFVK
-354 QGRIMREAMA
+354 QGHVMRDAMA

-376 STWRTKSEKI
+376 GTWRNKKEVI

-392 LRIWLRDSLYSTI
+392 LRTWLKDSLYSSV
-405 ALNPVP
+405 ALNPAP
-411 AWLKPSQ
+411 AWLRPSQ
-418 TYSTVTSLEYNDGKL
+418 TYTTVTDLTYTDGTL

-443 VVYAI
+443 VIYTI
-448 PDGVEDRDFHCQA
+448 PDGVEDKDFSCQA
-461 QYIEGMTYWASY
+461 KFIDGVTYLSSY
-473 TLPENK
+473 TVPAAK
-479 REGYR
+479 RDGYR
-484 YAVTILDRWE
+484 YAVTVLDRWE

-507 QATQPV
+507 QANKPV
-513 LVYPED
+513 LLYPED
-519 GAEVPELSFL
+519 GAEVSELSFL
-529 QWSGDAATY
+529 QWSGDGATY
-538 EVQVFADEQ
+538 MVQVFADNQ
-547 MDSLVAHVE
+547 MDSLVAQVE
-556 VDSMRCPLPRIPC
+556 VDSSSCPLA
-569 LKPGVTY
+569 KVPGLTAGTY
-576 WWRVVAHGLNQW
+576 WWRVVARGLNQW
-588 DNASELRQFVLGQM
+588 DCASELRCFILGQM
-602 YITSPASGANSV
+602 HITSPADVATSV
-614 PLIPIITW
+614 PLQPLITW
-622 TAGAPGT
+622 TPGSPGT
-629 AYVLELSTNASMTNA
+629 SYILEISTTASMNNPDTVRLTEA
-644 ESIQL
+644 
-649 DEPQW
+649 QW
-654 QVPKYRFAGATT
+654 QAPAYRFAGAIT

-674 YGATTVTT
+674 LGDATVVT

-698 FIVPGEG
+698 YLIPVE
-705 DTVLYSTNVVKFEPI
+705 DNMTLYSTDVVSFEPV
-720 EGAGSLRV
+720 EGIGSLRV
-728 QISSSETF
+728 QISSSESF

-744 TLEGGIFET
+744 TLEGGTFET
-753 PCLGDIKGA
+753 PQLGTIKGS
-762 GKLVDGKTYYTRARY
+762 GKLTDGKTYYVRARY
-777 AYRTLANGTTVQYT
+777 AYRTLATGTTVQYT

-796 RSFVYYEREP
+796 RTFVYREV
-806 ITGDVNGDG
+806 IAGDVNGDG

-823 CLIGVILGTRQASE
+823 AVIDVILSGSAVSVPL
-837 FNGRAFV
+837 ADV
-844 NGDDEVNIADV
+844 NGDGEVNIADV
-855 NTVIAIILNSVD
+855 NAIIDMIFN